1 MAELGIREE
10 DLVERFIRGSGPGG
24 QKINKT
30 SSCVVIRHRPTG
42 IEVRCARERSQ
53 ARNRWLARWE
63 LCERLEEQRRKAEEN
78 VREQIERQRRTAR
91 RPPRW
96 ARRLQIEEKRLRSR
110 RKADRRPPRDLEE

>member
-78 VREQIERQRRTAR
+78 VREQIECQRRTAR